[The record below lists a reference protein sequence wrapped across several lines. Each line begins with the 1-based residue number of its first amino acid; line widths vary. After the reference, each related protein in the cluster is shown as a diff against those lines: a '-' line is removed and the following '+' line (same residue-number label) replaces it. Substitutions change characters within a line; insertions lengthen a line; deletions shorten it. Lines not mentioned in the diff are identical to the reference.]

1 MKSLKVIFMGTP
13 PFAVPALEEL
23 HHSHHKIQLVVTQ
36 PDRPKGRGRKLV
48 MPPVK
53 QRALDFDYP
62 VYQTSSLRTSEAMA
76 RLEQL
81 APDILVVVAFGQ
93 ILLPSVLAL
102 PRLGAINL
110 HASLL
115 PRYRG
120 AAPIQWAVINGEKET
135 GVTTMQMD
143 ADLDTGDILLM
154 TKYPL
159 DPTETAQSLHDRL
172 AVIGAALLLK
182 TLDGIAA
189 DTIQPIPQDDHLATY
204 APMLSK
210 RDGHIDWDSSAAEL
224 DCFIRGMNPWPGA
237 YTFLDQ
243 ERYKIHAARPLPTA
257 TNEPPGTVLQSFP
270 GELRIAAGQNVLEI
284 LNIQGPSG
292 KRLAIE
298 DFLRGCPLTP
308 GMRFS

>member
-1 MKSLKVIFMGTP
+1 
-13 PFAVPALEEL
+13 
-23 HHSHHKIQLVVTQ
+23 
-36 PDRPKGRGRKLV
+36 
-48 MPPVK
+48 
-53 QRALDFDYP
+53 
-62 VYQTSSLRTSEAMA
+62 
-76 RLEQL
+76 
-81 APDILVVVAFGQ
+81 VVVAFGQ

-120 AAPIQWAVINGEKET
+120 AAPIQWAVINGDKET

-143 ADLDTGDILLM
+143 ADLDTGDILL
-154 TKYPL
+154 KAHYVLEPG
-159 DPTETAQSLHDRL
+159 ETSQSLHDRL
-172 AVIGAALLLK
+172 AEIGAALLLK
-182 TLDGIAA
+182 TLDGIAVRS
-189 DTIQPIPQDDHLATY
+189 IKPIPQDDRLATY

-210 RDGHIDWDSSAAEL
+210 RDGHIDWENSATEL

-237 YTFLDQ
+237 YTFLNQ
-243 ERYKIHAARPLPTA
+243 KRYKIHAAEPLPMA
-257 TNEPPGTVLQSFP
+257 ANEAPGTVLPSFP
-270 GELRIAAGQNVLEI
+270 GELRIATGQNVLAV

-308 GMRFS
+308 GMRFG